1 MKISFWKR
9 MAIYL
14 VLSIIVMVLMSYFAD
29 DSDARASVQTVA
41 EAQPLALSALPAA
54 FLPQ

>member
-29 DSDARASVQTVA
+29 DSDARASVQAVA